1 METYAMIYAINDGE
15 LKNQRIYIFVSMVI
29 QIIGI
34 IALFYQ
40 RKRML
45 QGKETDLKA
54 YTVFIPLFVIST
66 SFLIGLSNGS
76 DNIRHFDWSDLTF
89 INMIAILIGQYGYL
103 RFKILF

>member
-1 METYAMIYAINDGE
+1 MIYAINDGE
-15 LKNQRIYIFVSMVI
+15 LKNQRIYILVIMVI

-40 RKRML
+40 RRRVL
-45 QGKETDLKA
+45 QGKETSLKA

-66 SFLIGLSNGS
+66 SFLINLSNGGDS
-76 DNIRHFDWSDLTF
+76 IRYFDWSDFTF
-89 INMIAILIGQYGYL
+89 INMISILIGQYGYL